1 MPDDRGAMIEG
12 VAAAAAALLHA
23 GPAAAAILDRIGGL
37 AGQVARTEAGRMAGL
52 ERPARAQVLARRI
65 AELRSPV
72 PVGLALVH
80 RDWIDPVLAEEGAR
94 VRDIVSG
101 AAAVAAPVRV
111 WLERRVYGAIAS
123 IAAAPAGA
131 ALTPETLAQRPAV
144 GIDALL
150 RRAGVT
156 TLALA
161 LDAGVGRAAVAAV
174 AARLG
179 DAASALIEA
188 VAALSAE
195 DPAAVR
201 ARHGSRRAAARRAA
215 GVAIGDDRDALLII
229 GARAFAPHIAG
240 LVAQQI
246 AQRLPRAQGE
256 RLLVEVSAFAGA
268 ADGPS
273 WDGLVLST

>member
-1 MPDDRGAMIEG
+1 MIEG

-37 AGQVARTEAGRMAGL
+37 AGDVARAEAGRMAGL
-52 ERPARAQVLARRI
+52 ERPARAQALARRI
-65 AELRSPV
+65 AELRAPS

-80 RDWIDPVLAEEGAR
+80 RDWVDPVLAAEGAR
-94 VRDIVSG
+94 VRDIVTG
-101 AAAVAAPVRV
+101 AAAAPAPVRV
-111 WLERRVYGAIAS
+111 WLERRVYGAIVS
-123 IAAAPAGA
+123 IPAAPAGA

-144 GIDALL
+144 GIEALL

-174 AARLG
+174 AVRLG
-179 DAASALIEA
+179 DAAGALIEA
-188 VAALSAE
+188 VAALAAD
-195 DPAAVR
+195 DPALVR

-215 GVAIGDDRDALLII
+215 GVAIGDDRDAQPII
-229 GARAFAPHIAG
+229 GARAFAPHLVG
-240 LVAQQI
+240 LPAHQV
-246 AQRLPRAQGE
+246 AQRLPRALGE
-256 RLLVEVSAFAGA
+256 RVLAEVSAFAGA